1 MNIKSNIDKEY
12 VREVLLDS
20 VRSLSPALSNYKFE
34 PGDSLANLGVN
45 SMERVEIIVDTLA
58 TLSLRIPMA
67 DTTVATNI
75 DELVDLLYER
85 INLH

>member
-12 VREVLLDS
+12 VREVLLNS
-20 VRSLSPALSNYKFE
+20 VRQLSPALSNYKFE
-34 PGDSLANLGVN
+34 KGDSLKNLGVN
-45 SMERVEIIVDTLA
+45 SMERVDIIVDTLA

-67 DTTVATNI
+67 DTAVATNI

-85 INLH
+85 ISQH

>member
-12 VREVLLDS
+12 VREVLLNS
-20 VRSLSPALSNYKFE
+20 VRQLTPALSDYKFVK
-34 PGDSLANLGVN
+34 GDSLKSLGVN

-67 DTTVATNI
+67 DTAVATNI

-85 INLH
+85 ISQH

>member
-1 MNIKSNIDKEY
+1 MNIKFNIDKTY
-12 VREVLLDS
+12 VREVLLNS
-20 VRSLSPALSNYKFE
+20 VRQLTPALSDYEFQK
-34 PGDSLANLGVN
+34 GDSLKNLGVN

-67 DTTVATNI
+67 DTTVASNI

-85 INLH
+85 ISQH

>member
-12 VREVLLDS
+12 VREVLLSS
-20 VRSLSPALSNYKFE
+20 VRQLSPALSDYKFAK
-34 PGDSLANLGVN
+34 GDSLASLGVN
-45 SMERVEIIVDTLA
+45 SMERVEIIVDALA

-85 INLH
+85 ISQH